1 MKFLFKVI
9 RTQEN
14 SKVVRENLDILLYE
28 YLVWLVTN
36 AFHQIFL
43 LFSFLVCCRIL
54 FPVLL
59 ELGVVI

>member
-1 MKFLFKVI
+1 MKSLFKVI

-14 SKVVRENLDILLYE
+14 RKAVRKTLGLLLYE
-28 YLVWLVTN
+28 YLVWLATN
-36 AFHQIFL
+36 AIHQIFL
-43 LFSFLVCCRIL
+43 LFFLVCCRIL

>member
-14 SKVVRENLDILLYE
+14 LKVVRETLGILLYE
-28 YLVWLVTN
+28 YLVWLVIS

-54 FPVLL
+54 FLVLL